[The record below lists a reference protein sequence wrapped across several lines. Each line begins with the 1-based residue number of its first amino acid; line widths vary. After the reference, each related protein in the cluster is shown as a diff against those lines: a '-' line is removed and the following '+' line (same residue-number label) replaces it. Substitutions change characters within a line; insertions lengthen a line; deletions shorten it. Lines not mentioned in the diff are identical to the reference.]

1 MSLTDGFNN
10 AKTDKT
16 ITVLFK
22 TQLKSY
28 QEDFIFRQSI
38 GSVMK
43 LSTPLSVK

>member
-10 AKTDKT
+10 VKTDKT
-16 ITVLFK
+16 LTVSLK

-43 LSTPLSVK
+43 YSTPLQVK